1 MKPRMNPRIK
11 PSIKRAAVALAC
23 AWLAGCATVP
33 YQAPTMALP
42 AAFQEAHEEAHDTR
56 QETIAPDWWRAYQD
70 PVLDGLLGRID
81 VSNQTLLK
89 SAALLRDARA
99 QVSAARADYFPTIG
113 AGASVTSTHLSAN
126 VLGHSR
132 AGKTTPDHLIGLGA
146 SWEPDLFGRIGNN
159 VDAAGARAQ
168 ASADDVAAVRL
179 SLQAEA
185 AIDYFGIRSLDRE
198 TALLAQTVTAYASV
212 LQLVTNRYNGGIAA
226 EGDVAQAQAQL
237 DSTRAQLS
245 DLQLARSQLLH
256 ALATLVGEP
265 ASSFTLAVATTDAKS
280 DAATAMATDMA
291 TDAGIHLPDVPAAVP
306 ATLLQ
311 RRPDIAA
318 AERRVAASNA
328 QIGVA
333 RAAFFPTLML
343 NFSGGL
349 EGSGLAGW
357 LTAPSRFWALGPAL
371 AVTIFDGGKR
381 QAGLDSARASF
392 DASAADYRETVL
404 KAIQDVE
411 DNYAASRLLKEE
423 ALHQQAA
430 VDASRR
436 ALQQATDR
444 YRKGATAYLD
454 VNVVEATTL
463 ANARALEAVHRRQLA
478 ASVALFRALG
488 GGWSDG
494 DGSQADASVKPAH
507 APAHTP
513 ARAAA
518 HIGGNA

>member
-1 MKPRMNPRIK
+1 MTALLKH
-11 PSIKRAAVALAC
+11 AALAVAC
-23 AWLAGCATVP
+23 AWLAGCAAVP
-33 YQAPTMALP
+33 YERPAMALP
-42 AAFQEAHEEAHDTR
+42 GAYREAQDVNPAA
-56 QETIAPDWWRAYQD
+56 APDAANAPQPDHVAADWWRAYGD
-70 PVLDGLLGRID
+70 PTLDELLARID

-99 QVSAARADYFPTIG
+99 QVAAARADYFPTIG
-113 AGASVTSTHLSAN
+113 VGASVGSTHLSGN

-132 AGKTTPDHLIGLGA
+132 AGKTTPDHLIGVAA
-146 SWEPDLFGRIGNN
+146 SWEPDLFGRVGNN

-198 TALLAQTVTAYASV
+198 AALLAQTVTAYTSV

-226 EGDVAQAQAQL
+226 AGDVAQAQAQL
-237 DSTRAQLS
+237 DSTRAQLA
-245 DLQLARSQLLH
+245 DLQLARRQLLH
-256 ALATLVGEP
+256 ALATLIGEP
-265 ASSFTLAVATTDAKS
+265 ASSFTLPMAAHDDAS
-280 DAATAMATDMA
+280 GDT
-291 TDAGIHLPDVPAAVP
+291 IHLPAVPAAVP

-318 AERRVAASNA
+318 AERRVAAANA

-349 EGSGLAGW
+349 ESSGLAGW

-371 AVTIFDGGKR
+371 AATIFDGGKR
-381 QAGLDSARASF
+381 QAGVDSARARF

-404 KAIQDVE
+404 SAIQDVE
-411 DNYAASRLLKEE
+411 DNYAACHLLTEE
-423 ALHQQAA
+423 AAHQQAA

-436 ALQQATDR
+436 ALQQATER
-444 YRKGATAYLD
+444 YRKGASAYLD

-488 GGWSDG
+488 GGWSPAG
-494 DGSQADASVKPAH
+494 AS
-507 APAHTP
+507 
-513 ARAAA
+513 
-518 HIGGNA
+518 